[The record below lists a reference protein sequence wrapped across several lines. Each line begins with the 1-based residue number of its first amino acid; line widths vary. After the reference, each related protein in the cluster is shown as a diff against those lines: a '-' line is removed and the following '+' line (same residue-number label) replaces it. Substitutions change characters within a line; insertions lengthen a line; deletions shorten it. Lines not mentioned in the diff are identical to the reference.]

1 MNKERIAPGSL
12 RNKVILIFFAILIVP
27 FLLIAYYTRDRAIEG
42 ITKANTSASQSFLIQ
57 ARKGF
62 EAYLS
67 RLNDQ
72 MNDLVGNKKLQ
83 DLLELPPEGW
93 EEAETFTVNML
104 TFLNEQSSA
113 VDAFRVHVYPT
124 EPAKYPEYMNT
135 IGESDIAAREEWFR
149 KAQISISPAWHLSMP
164 SYGRYA
170 KPLLTYSKRFTGLYD
185 RQPRGIISADVSE
198 DQLAR
203 YISPSGNIAGQKLL
217 LLDENGSVMYDSSSN
232 EWTGR
237 PEIAD
242 SFYSLTHNAAASQT
256 IGIGGEK
263 YVASSLK
270 LDSRPWYLVSLSPLS
285 GLTGTIDE
293 IDRVIQIF
301 LVVYLLCCISVVI
314 YFTVHFTQPVVR
326 LVQLMRKAEKGQF
339 RQPSV
344 WSNRNDEVGWLYRG
358 FTSLTTQIETLI
370 EEAARS
376 EWKKKELEFQV
387 LSHQINPH
395 FLYNTLE
402 SIRWKAETYGRS
414 DISEMVAAL
423 GNLLRLSLNQGKEIT
438 TLQREIEQLKAYVQI
453 EQARMGRTIRILYA
467 VEPELLPLPFM
478 RLLLQPLVENAIQHS
493 IRDNFE
499 FGKILISARRE
510 KEDIVIDI
518 NDNGKGIPPETLDKL
533 NQDFKDEPMQSTG
546 TKGVGLRN
554 VNERLRLYFGE
565 AYRLQIDSDSV
576 SGTKITLRH
585 PIMNSGEPALKQEES
600 GRRSFEPGDH
610 SRIG

>member
-1 MNKERIAPGSL
+1 MNKERFALGSL
-12 RNKVILIFFAILIVP
+12 RNRLILIFFAILIIP
-27 FLLIAYYTRDRAIEG
+27 FLLFAYYTRDRAIEG
-42 ITKANTSASQSFLIQ
+42 IKKANTSASQSFLIQ

-83 DLLELPPEGW
+83 DLLDHSSSGW
-93 EEAETFTVNML
+93 EEEAFTVNML
-104 TFLNEQSSA
+104 TFLNEQSSR
-113 VDAFRVHVYPT
+113 VDAFRVHIYPI
-124 EPAKYPEYMNT
+124 EPARYPEYMAT
-135 IGESDIAAREEWFR
+135 IGEADIAAKEEWFG
-149 KAQISISPAWHLSMP
+149 KAQISISPSWHLSMP

-185 RQPRGIISADVSE
+185 RQPRGIITADVSE
-198 DQLAR
+198 DQLSR
-203 YISPSGNIAGQKLL
+203 FISPSGNIAGQKLL
-217 LLDENGSVMYDSSSN
+217 LLDENGNVIYDSSSN

-237 PEIAD
+237 PEVAG
-242 SFYSLTHNAAASQT
+242 SLYSLTRAAAASQT
-256 IGIGGEK
+256 ISIGGQK

-270 LDSRPWYLVSLSPLS
+270 LDSRAWYLVSLSPLS
-285 GLTGTIDE
+285 ELTGTIDE
-293 IDRVIQIF
+293 ISRVIQIF
-301 LVVYLLCCISVVI
+301 LIAYLLCCVSVVI

-326 LVQLMRKAEKGQF
+326 LVRLMRKTEKGQF
-339 RQPSV
+339 RHPSIG
-344 WSNRNDEVGWLYRG
+344 SDRNDEVGWLYRG
-358 FTSLTTQIETLI
+358 FISLSQQIETLI

-376 EWKKKELEFQV
+376 ERKKKELEFQV

-402 SIRWKAETYGRS
+402 SIRWKAEAYGRS

-438 TLQREIEQLKAYVQI
+438 TLQREIEHLRSYVQI
-453 EQARMGRTIRILYA
+453 EQARMGQSIRILYA

-499 FGKILISARRE
+499 AGKILVSARRE
-510 KEDIVIDI
+510 KNDIVIDVS
-518 NDNGKGIPPETLDKL
+518 DNGKGIPPDILDKL
-533 NQDFKDEPMQSTG
+533 NRDLKDEPMQSTG
-546 TKGVGLRN
+546 TRGVGLRN

-565 AYRLQIDSDSV
+565 EYRLQIESDSA

-585 PIMNSGEPALKQEES
+585 PVMNSGEPALKQEVS
-600 GRRSFEPGDH
+600 GRQGAIE
-610 SRIG
+610 